1 MSDLKYTYAL
11 DSTKTFLV
19 LINNTRKD
27 KEYFC
32 PNSKCD
38 ERLII
43 KDVGY
48 KRKYFSHTRKKFLY
62 RKDYYCRTHRVVISR
77 NIEIIRQ

>member
-19 LINNTRKD
+19 HINDARQGE
-27 KEYFC
+27 EYFC

-43 KDVGY
+43 KDGDI
-48 KRKYFSHTRKKFLY
+48 REN
-62 RKDYYCRTHRVVISR
+62 ISR
-77 NIEIIRQ
+77 IRVERNVLMIIIYIH

>member
-1 MSDLKYTYAL
+1 MSDFKYTYAL

-43 KDVGY
+43 KDGGY

-62 RKDYYCRTHRVVISR
+62 RKAYYC
-77 NIEIIRQ
+77 

>member
-19 LINNTRKD
+19 LINNARKD

-43 KDVGY
+43 KDGRYGVIEKEGNIFFVSQ
-48 KRKYFSHTRKKFLY
+48 KKSKFS
-62 RKDYYCRTHRVVISR
+62 
-77 NIEIIRQ
+77 

>member
-19 LINNTRKD
+19 LINNARKD

-43 KDVGY
+43 KDGGY
-48 KRKYFSHTRKKFLY
+48 KRKYFSHTR
-62 RKDYYCRTHRVVISR
+62 
-77 NIEIIRQ
+77 